1 MGREC
6 SEGALVGPKPHPLD
20 IILPHPDPPS
30 PTTSHPTPSHPN
42 RSHPQLQLAPFRSIH
57 SYPIH
62 AYPIPSRAAVSDEK
76 MDSLLAT
83 VRGFGYD
90 MSLVQTVPQQW

>member
-1 MGREC
+1 VHPYHLA
-6 SEGALVGPKPHPLD
+6 ALPY
-20 IILPHPDPPS
+20 IILDCPDDY
-30 PTTSHPTPSHPN
+30 SHLIVGSAVGGT
-42 RSHPQLQLAPFRSIH
+42 
-57 SYPIH
+57 
-62 AYPIPSRAAVSDEK
+62 AYLWVMARESSVSDEK